1 MWVILKKQKKMKATK
16 EIKSTKDSGLSLKI
30 GHQSIIIFM
39 SLIIRNHP
47 VTFTLIISILTEEG
61 KVNSRKKSVAFLP
74 FYIDTREDSLSS
86 KLLHQRILRLH

>member
-61 KVNSRKKSVAFLP
+61 KVNRKKSVAFLP